1 MIMIKRDNYEK
12 SSTKRNVL
20 SDKEVGRLLGIMESP
35 EERFVV
41 KGLLYT
47 GLRESTFLH
56 MHLSWVDFD
65 YGVIRVPLSQ
75 SCMVCKGC
83 VKPRHN
89 KKGDVT
95 KPANTWMPK
104 TEAGART
111 IPIVPEVRKELE
123 WFFLEQGHKK
133 VMDVYKWRQY
143 LYNIVRDAGKRAKI
157 EHPVFPHALRGTF
170 ATILASK
177 GFDIYEVKD
186 VLGWKSIQPSI
197 FYINLA
203 GARIKKSF
211 KEKW

>member
-1 MIMIKRDNYEK
+1 MVKRDNYEK

-20 SDKEVGRLLGIMESP
+20 SDKEVDKLLNVLETP

-47 GLRESTFLH
+47 GLRGGAFLH
-56 MHLSWVDFD
+56 MQQSWIDFD

-75 SCMVCKGC
+75 RCTTCKKC
-83 VKPRHN
+83 VEPRHN
-89 KKGDVT
+89 KKGDIIKQV
-95 KPANTWMPK
+95 NTWIPK
-104 TEAGART
+104 TEASART
-111 IPIVPEVRKELE
+111 IPIVPEIRKEME
-123 WFFLEQGHKK
+123 WFFLETGHKK

-143 LYNIVRDAGKRAKI
+143 LYNIVRDAGKRARI
-157 EHPVFPHALRGTF
+157 DHPVFPHALRGTF

-177 GFDIYEVKD
+177 DFDIYEVKD
-186 VLGWKSIQPSI
+186 VLGWSSIQPSI